1 MKLKKLTKLITS
13 VTVLTS
19 MFGSTFASAA
29 TIPSQSSDSTSAS
42 ESDENVLKVKMDDAG
57 ELSYSVPKSGS
68 YGDVTYD
75 ENRTFSWDNASVY
88 FVVTDRFVNGDT
100 SNDHSYGRGLDKSG
114 NEIANYQNKEGYFH
128 GGDLKG
134 LTSKIEDGYFDNL
147 GVNAIWLTAP
157 YEQIHGALSAGGFKH
172 YAYHGYYAL
181 DYTEVDEN
189 MGTAQD
195 LENFIDTAHE
205 HGIRVIF
212 DIVMN
217 HAGYANPKDADEFG
231 YGKLAS
237 NWKEIYYDW
246 SESQYKWYNDYVAE
260 ASQNGSQGMMDAQ
273 NGDWETNWWGSKWVR
288 MTQGRFTAYANQ
300 APEAAGVETCVD
312 GLPDFVTEGTTDPG
326 MPSILKKKWSSAKL
340 AQEEQELNEFCQNYG
355 MQKCVT
361 TYLVKWLTDWV
372 REYGVDGFRCD
383 TAKHINVTE
392 WGKLK
397 KAGVQALKEWR
408 QNNPN
413 KPGAKWTDDFWM
425 TGEHWDH
432 GVGKDSY
439 YTTGGFDSMINF
451 SFQGNENKTG
461 SALEGTYSSYAR
473 QINSDPTFNVL
484 SYISSHDTALGA
496 RSANA
501 GTALLLTPGGVQIY
515 YGDESGRQG
524 DGTSDKQPTRSNM
537 NWNSMNN
544 SILSNWQKVGQF
556 RSNHLA
562 VGAGSHTQISASP
575 YTFSRVYSK
584 NGVEDKVVIS
594 LPGKSGPCTVSVGD
608 TFNDGD
614 GVRDYY
620 TGEEYVVSGGS
631 VAVTAGENGVVLL
644 ESTGVSKPSVGA
656 NPGSKKIYK
665 AETVTLSASKGV
677 TGYYSIDGGAKTKF
691 SNGDTITV
699 GEGLSIGESTIL
711 EVSGTSSEGTVDTK
725 TYTYTMA
732 EKPKNDIVI
741 KAKSSKWTSAP
752 NIYVYENSTAET
764 TIGPAWPGTAMTKE
778 GDWYVYRYEP
788 GEAAGDDYS
797 VRVIFNG
804 TWGQEPGA
812 QQPGYVVKGSMEYNN
827 GVWSE
832 SSDNEQEGTVVVKY
846 VDEDGNQIASQTTKT
861 GTVGTSY
868 TTTAKT
874 IDGYTLKTTPSNAS
888 GKFAKATTTVT
899 YVYSKDDVSEEGTVV
914 VKYVDEDGNQIAS
927 QTTKTGEVGTSYTTT
942 AKTISGYTLKT
953 TPLNANGTYKNGTI
967 TVTYVFK
974 KRVVSNI
981 NVSSFTADKKSP
993 QASGTQV
1000 TLTAKATGGSGTLQY
1015 KFLIKDASGNWAI
1028 LRDYGASN
1036 TYTWTTNATGNK
1048 TLYVDVKDTNGTV
1061 VRKSM
1066 SYNVTS
1072 SAPTVVIF
1080 EADKKSP
1087 QVSGTSVLL
1096 MAGASGTG
1104 VLQYK
1109 FLVKDNT
1116 TGNWAVIRDYST
1128 LNSCTW
1134 KPNQTGN
1141 KTLYV
1146 DVKDTNGKV
1155 TRKSMAYTVKA
1166 ASATAPVVSS
1176 FTASKQSPQASGTQV
1191 KLTAKATGTGTL
1203 QYKFLIKDN
1212 ATGNWAVLRNY
1223 GTSNTYTWTTGKA
1236 GNKTVY
1242 VDVKDSNGKVTR
1254 KSISYTIK

>member
-29 TIPSQSSDSTSAS
+29 TISSQSSDSTSAS

-699 GEGLSIGESTIL
+699 GEGLSIGESTTL

-832 SSDNEQEGTVVVKY
+832 SSDDEQEGTVIVKY

-874 IDGYTLKTTPSNAS
+874 ISGYTLKTTPS
-888 GKFAKATTTVT
+888 
-899 YVYSKDDVSEEGTVV
+899 
-914 VKYVDEDGNQIAS
+914 
-927 QTTKTGEVGTSYTTT
+927 
-942 AKTISGYTLKT
+942 
-953 TPLNANGTYKNGTI
+953 NANGTYKNGTI
-967 TVTYVFK
+967 TVTYVYSK
-974 KRVVSNI
+974 NGDVSE
-981 NVSSFTADKKSP
+981 
-993 QASGTQV
+993 GTV
-1000 TLTAKATGGSGTLQY
+1000 IVKHVDEYTNKVLKTETLTGEVGE
-1015 KFLIKDASGNWAI
+1015 
-1028 LRDYGASN
+1028 
-1036 TYTWTTNATGNK
+1036 TYTTSEASISGYILTLIPTNATGKFTSGTITVTYYYESDGSDSEELTINSLVTHK
-1048 TLYVDVKDTNGTV
+1048 ASPQNVGTSIILTADAKGTGVLQYRFRVKNASGVTTTIQDYTTSNETVWYANSVGTNTLYVDVKDGNGNVKT
-1061 VRKSM
+1061 KSIN
-1066 SYNVTS
+1066 YT
-1072 SAPTVVIF
+1072 I
-1080 EADKKSP
+1080 KSN
-1087 QVSGTSVLL
+1087 L
-1096 MAGASGTG
+1096 A
-1104 VLQYK
+1104 
-1109 FLVKDNT
+1109 
-1116 TGNWAVIRDYST
+1116 I
-1128 LNSCTW
+1128 
-1134 KPNQTGN
+1134 
-1141 KTLYV
+1141 
-1146 DVKDTNGKV
+1146 
-1155 TRKSMAYTVKA
+1155 
-1166 ASATAPVVSS
+1166 SS
-1176 FTASKQSPQASGTQV
+1176 FTANKTSPQAV
-1191 KLTAKATGTGTL
+1191 KT
-1203 QYKFLIKDN
+1203 
-1212 ATGNWAVLRNY
+1212 
-1223 GTSNTYTWTTGKA
+1223 
-1236 GNKTVY
+1236 
-1242 VDVKDSNGKVTR
+1242 
-1254 KSISYTIK
+1254 

>member
-13 VTVLTS
+13 VTVLAS

-29 TIPSQSSDSTSAS
+29 TIPSQSGDSSS
-42 ESDENVLKVKMDDAG
+42 SSSDENVLKVDMDDNG
-57 ELSYSVPKSGS
+57 ELSYTLPKSGS
-68 YGDVTYD
+68 YGEVTYD
-75 ENRTFSWDNASVY
+75 QNRTFSWDNATVY

-100 SNDHSYGRGLDKSG
+100 SNDHSYGRGLDKNGSV
-114 NEIANYQNKEGYFH
+114 ISNYQNKEGYFH

-134 LTSKIEDGYFDNL
+134 LTSTIEDGYFDNL
-147 GVNAIWLTAP
+147 GVNAIWITAP

-181 DYTEVDEN
+181 DYTEVDAN

-195 LENFIDTAHE
+195 LETFIDTAHE

-217 HAGYANPKDADEFG
+217 HAGYANPKDAAEFG

-237 NWKEIYYDW
+237 NWEEIYYGW

-273 NGDWETNWWGSKWVR
+273 NGDWETNWWGSSWVR
-288 MTQGRFTAYANQ
+288 MTQGRFTAYSNQ

-326 MPSILKKKWSSAKL
+326 MPSILKKKWSASKL

-355 MQKCVT
+355 MSKCVT

-383 TAKHINVTE
+383 TAKHVNVTE

-413 KPGAKWTDDFWM
+413 KPGAQWTDDFWM

-451 SFQGNENKTG
+451 SFQGNENKSG
-461 SALEGTYSSYAR
+461 SALEGTYSSYAS

-537 NWNSMNN
+537 NWDSMNN

-562 VGAGSHTQISASP
+562 VGAGTHTQISASP
-575 YTFSRVYSK
+575 YTFSRVYNK

-594 LPGKSGPCTVSVGD
+594 LPGKAGPCTVSVGD

-614 GVRDYY
+614 ELRDYY
-620 TGEEYVVSGGS
+620 TGQTYTVTGGS
-631 VAVTAGENGVVLL
+631 VSVTAGENGVVLL
-644 ESTGVSKPSVGA
+644 ESTGVSKPAVGA

-665 AETVTLSASKGV
+665 AETITLNSSKGV
-677 TGYYSIDGGAKTKF
+677 TGYYSIDGGAKTQF

-699 GEGLSIGESTIL
+699 GAGLAIGEKTVL
-711 EVSGTSSEGTVDTK
+711 EVSGTSSEGAVDTK

-732 EKPKNDIVI
+732 EKPKNDILI
-741 KAKSSKWTSAP
+741 RAKSSKWTSAP
-752 NIYVYENSTAET
+752 NIYVYENT
-764 TIGPAWPGTAMTKE
+764 TEEKTITPAWPGTPMTQE
-778 GDWYVYRYEP
+778 GEWYVYRYEP

-797 VRVIFNG
+797 VKVIFNG

-812 QQPGYVVKGSMEYNN
+812 QQPGYVVKGGMQYDN
-827 GVWSE
+827 GTWSTIQDE
-832 SSDNEQEGTVVVKY
+832 TPVEGTVIVKY
-846 VDEDGNQIASQTTKT
+846 VDENGNSIATQTTKT
-861 GTVGTSY
+861 GAVGTSY
-868 TTTAKT
+868 TTSAKT

-888 GKFAKATTTVT
+888 GNFTSGTTTVT
-899 YVYSKDDVSEEGTVV
+899 YVYSKNNDVSEGTVI
-914 VKYVDEDGNQIAS
+914 VKYVDEDGNSIAP
-927 QTTKTGEVGTSYTTT
+927 QTTKTGAVGTSYTTSE
-942 AKTISGYTLKT
+942 KTISGYELILI
-953 TPLNANGTYKNGTI
+953 PSNATGKFTSGTI
-967 TVTYVFK
+967 TVTYVYSYVGGGNQNQGTVTVK
-974 KRVVSNI
+974 HIDKDTNTVLKSETLTGAIGTSYTTSDASINGYVVTSIPANATGKFTSGTITVNYYYEKIAGQELVI
-981 NVSSFTADKKSP
+981 NSLTTHKASP
-993 QASGTQV
+993 QKVGTSII
-1000 TLTAKATGGSGTLQY
+1000 LTAKAEGTGILRYRFRVKNASGTTTTIQDY
-1015 KFLIKDASGNWAI
+1015 TTSNETVWYANSVGN
-1028 LRDYGASN
+1028 N
-1036 TYTWTTNATGNK
+1036 
-1048 TLYVDVKDTNGTV
+1048 TLYVDVKDGNGNVKT
-1061 VRKSM
+1061 KSI
-1066 SYNVTS
+1066 SYAIKSNLEIS
-1072 SAPTVVIF
+1072 SFT
-1080 EADKKSP
+1080 ADKTSP
-1087 QVSGTSVLL
+1087 QPVKTKVTFTTK
-1096 MAGASGTG
+1096 ATGASGTA
-1104 VLQYK
+1104 QYK
-1109 FLVKDNT
+1109 YYRYLNGKCATIKDWSTSSSIKIAPSTAGTYDVYVAVKDGSGNT
-1116 TGNWAVIRDYST
+1116 VRKN
-1128 LNSCTW
+1128 
-1134 KPNQTGN
+1134 
-1141 KTLYV
+1141 
-1146 DVKDTNGKV
+1146 VKF
-1155 TRKSMAYTVKA
+1155 
-1166 ASATAPVVSS
+1166 S
-1176 FTASKQSPQASGTQV
+1176 FK
-1191 KLTAKATGTGTL
+1191 
-1203 QYKFLIKDN
+1203 
-1212 ATGNWAVLRNY
+1212 
-1223 GTSNTYTWTTGKA
+1223 
-1236 GNKTVY
+1236 
-1242 VDVKDSNGKVTR
+1242 
-1254 KSISYTIK
+1254 

>member
-13 VTVLTS
+13 VTVLAS

-29 TIPSQSSDSTSAS
+29 TISNESSNSSSTS
-42 ESDENVLKVKMDDAG
+42 ESDENVLKVKMDDNG
-57 ELSYSVPKSGS
+57 ELSYSAPKGGS
-68 YGDVTYD
+68 YGEVTYD

-100 SNDHSYGRGLDKSG
+100 SNDHSYGRGLDKNGSP
-114 NEIANYQNKEGYFH
+114 IANYQNKEGYFH

-172 YAYHGYYAL
+172 YAYHGYYVL
-181 DYTEVDEN
+181 DYTEVDSN

-205 HGIRVIF
+205 HGIRVVF

-246 SESQYKWYNDYVAE
+246 SESQYKWYSDYVAE

-288 MTQGRFTAYANQ
+288 MTQGRFTAYSNQ
-300 APEAAGVETCVD
+300 APEASGVETCVD

-326 MPSILKKKWSSAKL
+326 MPSILKKKWSSSKL

-355 MQKCVT
+355 MSKCVT
-361 TYLVKWLTDWV
+361 TYIVKWLTDWV

-383 TAKHINVTE
+383 TAKHVNVSE

-413 KPGAKWTDDFWM
+413 KPGAQWTNDFWM
-425 TGEHWDH
+425 TGEAWGH
-432 GVGKDSY
+432 GLENDSY
-439 YTTGGFDSMINF
+439 FTTGGFDSMINF
-451 SFQGNENKTG
+451 AFQGNEGKTG
-461 SALEGTYSSYAR
+461 SSLQGVYSQYAGA
-473 QINSDPTFNVL
+473 INSNPNFNVL
-484 SYISSHDTALGA
+484 SYFSSHDTALGA

-515 YGDESGRQG
+515 YGDESGRPG

-537 NWNSMNN
+537 NWDSINN
-544 SILSNWQKVGQF
+544 AILSNWQKVGQF

-562 VGAGSHTQISASP
+562 VGAGTHTQITASP
-575 YTFSRVYSK
+575 YTFSRVYNK

-594 LPGKSGPCTVSVGD
+594 LPGKAGPCTVSVGD
-608 TFNDGD
+608 VFNDGD

-620 TGEEYVVSGGS
+620 TGQEYIVSGGS
-631 VAVTAGENGVVLL
+631 VAVTAGENGVILL

-699 GEGLSIGESTIL
+699 GEGLSVGESTTL

-741 KAKSSKWTSAP
+741 KAKSSKWSSAP
-752 NIYVYENSTAET
+752 NIYVYENSTTAT

-804 TWGQEPGA
+804 TWGQEPA
-812 QQPGYVVKGSMEYNN
+812 SMQPGYVVKGGMQYDN
-827 GVWSE
+827 GTWSAIE
-832 SSDNEQEGTVVVKY
+832 DPVEEGTVIVKY
-846 VDEDGNQIASQTTKT
+846 VDENGNSIATQITKT
-861 GTVGTSY
+861 GQVGTAY
-868 TTTAKT
+868 TTSAKT

-888 GKFAKATTTVT
+888 GKFTSGTTTVT
-899 YVYSKDDVSEEGTVV
+899 YVYSKNNDVSKGTVI
-914 VKYVDEDGNQIAS
+914 VKYVDENGNEIAS
-927 QTTKTGEVGTSYTTT
+927 SITKTGEVGTSYTTT
-942 AKTISGYTLKT
+942 AKTINGYTLKT
-953 TPLNANGTYKNGTI
+953 TPSNASGQYKDGTI
-967 TVTYVFK
+967 TVTYVYK
-974 KRVVSNI
+974 KVVVSNI
-981 NVSSFTADKKSP
+981 NVSSFTVDKQSP
-993 QASGTQV
+993 QVSVTQV
-1000 TLTAKATGGSGTLQY
+1000 KLTAKATGGSGTLQY
-1015 KFLIKDASGNWAI
+1015 KFLVKDNATGNWAV
-1028 LRDYGASN
+1028 LRNYATSN
-1036 TYTWTTNATGNK
+1036 TYTWTTKATGNK
-1048 TLYVDVKDTNGTV
+1048 TLYVDVKDANGTV

-1066 SYNVTS
+1066 SYTITA

-1080 EADKKSP
+1080 KTDKQSP
-1087 QVSGTSVLL
+1087 QVSGSKIVL

-1116 TGNWAVIRDYST
+1116 TGNWSVIRDYST

-1134 KPNQTGN
+1134 LASKAGN

-1146 DVKDTNGKV
+1146 DVKDGNGKV
-1155 TRKSMAYTVKA
+1155 TRKSMTYTVKA
-1166 ASATAPVVSS
+1166 AAPVVSN
-1176 FTASKQSPQASGTQV
+1176 FTASKQSPQVSGTKV
-1191 KLTAKATGTGTL
+1191 TLTAKATGTGTL

-1212 ATGNWAVLRNY
+1212 ATGNWAVLKDY
-1223 GTSNTYTWTTGKA
+1223 GTSNTYTWTTKA
-1236 GNKTVY
+1236 TGSKTLY
-1242 VDVKDSNGKVTR
+1242 VDVKDSNGQVTR
-1254 KSISYTIK
+1254 KSMSYTVK